1 MDFCTLSFVLFLVCL
16 AMIYYI
22 VRPAKRWVVLL
33 AGSLIFFAVCGW
45 EYLIYAVVLSLI
57 CFFGAIFLDRL
68 GARQSS
74 LDKTKD
80 REEIQKLASK
90 RRKILILTIV
100 IVVGNLVFHKY
111 WNMVGEL
118 FNAVRLYL
126 GGTGEAGWWQVAL
139 PLGLSYYTFSGLGY
153 LLDVYW
159 KRYPCQ
165 KNYIRF
171 LLYIVYFPHI
181 IQGPIERYSLLE
193 GQFFEE
199 QRVRFDWERTKQA
212 ILLMGF
218 GYFKKLFV
226 ADRIAILVNG
236 VVANPQGTPASMQ
249 ILAVLFSGAW
259 IYADFSGYMDIARGA
274 SMIFGIEI
282 NRNFNHPMMARS
294 VSEWWRRWHM
304 SLSSWWR
311 DYIYMPMAT
320 SLKFITKCANVKK
333 KFGKSAGKLFKDA
346 VPIFLIWITTGLWH
360 GTGMTYFAWGVYFS
374 ILFTCSSVFSAW
386 NRKMAER
393 LHINPE
399 SKMFHLFQR
408 VRTYLLF
415 CGGRFLTV
423 FGSLAGSAAVVRNV
437 FVNFDAGF
445 VFQGS
450 NYTQY
455 GTCVAEVW
463 FMLAGIAVMLLADF
477 IEEKKGVAICQW
489 VFERRWFVRS
499 VIYAG
504 LVVAIALFGI
514 YGVDYSLDGFAYQN
528 F

>member
-1 MDFCTLSFVLFLVCL
+1 
-16 AMIYYI
+16 
-22 VRPAKRWVVLL
+22 
-33 AGSLIFFAVCGW
+33 
-45 EYLIYAVVLSLI
+45 
-57 CFFGAIFLDRL
+57 
-68 GARQSS
+68 
-74 LDKTKD
+74 
-80 REEIQKLASK
+80 
-90 RRKILILTIV
+90 
-100 IVVGNLVFHKY
+100 
-111 WNMVGEL
+111 
-118 FNAVRLYL
+118 
-126 GGTGEAGWWQVAL
+126 
-139 PLGLSYYTFSGLGY
+139 
-153 LLDVYW
+153 
-159 KRYPCQ
+159 
-165 KNYIRF
+165 
-171 LLYIVYFPHI
+171 
-181 IQGPIERYSLLE
+181 
-193 GQFFEE
+193 
-199 QRVRFDWERTKQA
+199 
-212 ILLMGF
+212 
-218 GYFKKLFV
+218 
-226 ADRIAILVNG
+226 
-236 VVANPQGTPASMQ
+236 
-249 ILAVLFSGAW
+249 
-259 IYADFSGYMDIARGA
+259 
-274 SMIFGIEI
+274 
-282 NRNFNHPMMARS
+282 
-294 VSEWWRRWHM
+294 M

-423 FGSLAGSAAVVRNV
+423 FGSLAGSAAVARNV
-437 FVNFDAGF
+437 FVNFDPGF

-499 VIYAG
+499 VIYAA